1 MGSFVLS
8 CESTADYPRSF
19 FEARG
24 IEYIMFHYEL
34 DGVVHEDDLY
44 QSVTPEAF
52 FGALKA
58 GSTSKTSQVSVG
70 EYTEFWKPMLE
81 AGKDVLHLTLS
92 SGISGTY
99 NSAVI
104 AARDLE
110 AQYPDRTVRVVDSL
124 AASAGYGLLMDYLAD
139 MRDAGATFDEAASWA
154 EEHKLNVN
162 HWFFV
167 SDLDCL
173 KRGGRVSSTSAL
185 IATALK
191 ICPVMNVDY
200 QGKLIPREKIRTKK
214 KAIAELVKNMMA
226 HVENGA
232 AYTGKCS
239 ISHSACRE
247 DAEEVARLIG
257 SRFPRSRATSSS
269 TISAPSSVRIR
280 ARVPLHC
287 SSWVINASI
296 SGRAAVRRSA
306 SRAASHARAAGPL
319 PRELDFS

>member
-110 AQYPDRTVRVVDSL
+110 AQYPDRTVRGRF
-124 AASAGYGLLMDYLAD
+124 ACRIGGLRFAHGLPCRHA
-139 MRDAGATFDEAASWA
+139 RCRGNAR
-154 EEHKLNVN
+154 
-162 HWFFV
+162 
-167 SDLDCL
+167 
-173 KRGGRVSSTSAL
+173 RGGYVGR
-185 IATALK
+185 
-191 ICPVMNVDY
+191 
-200 QGKLIPREKIRTKK
+200 
-214 KAIAELVKNMMA
+214 
-226 HVENGA
+226 GA
-232 AYTGKCS
+232 
-239 ISHSACRE
+239 
-247 DAEEVARLIG
+247 
-257 SRFPRSRATSSS
+257 
-269 TISAPSSVRIR
+269 
-280 ARVPLHC
+280 
-287 SSWVINASI
+287 
-296 SGRAAVRRSA
+296 
-306 SRAASHARAAGPL
+306 
-319 PRELDFS
+319 

>member
-1 MGSFVLS
+1 MSSYALT

-19 FEARG
+19 FLERN
-24 IEYIMFHYEL
+24 IPYVMFHYEI
-34 DGVVHEDDLY
+34 DGVTHDDDLY
-44 QSVTPEAF
+44 ESVTPEEF

-81 AGKDVLHLTLS
+81 AGQDILHLTLS

-104 AARDLE
+104 AAQNL
-110 AQYPDRTVRVVDSL
+110 AAAYPERTIRVIDSL
-124 AASAGYGLLMDYLAD
+124 AASAGYGLLMDYVAD
-139 MRDAGATFDEAASWA
+139 LRDQGATLEEAAAWT
-154 EEHKLNVN
+154 EEHKLNLN

-214 KAIAELVKNMMA
+214 KAITELVARMMD
-226 HVENGA
+226 HVQDGA
-232 AYTGKCS
+232 AYTGKCA
-239 ISHSACRE
+239 ISQSNCRE

-257 SRFPRSRATSSS
+257 KQIPALKDK
-269 TISAPSSVRIR
+269 I
-280 ARVPLHC
+280 
-287 SSWVINASI
+287 VINNI
-296 SGRAAVRRSA
+296 GTVIG
-306 SRAASHARAAGPL
+306 SHTGPGTVAL
-319 PRELDFS
+319 FFMGDKRVD

>member
-104 AARDLE
+104 AAQTL
-110 AQYPDRTVRVVDSL
+110 AGLYPERTIRVIDSL

-139 MRDAGATFDEAASWA
+139 MRDAGATLDEAASWA
-154 EEHKLNVN
+154 EER
-162 HWFFV
+162 FV
-167 SDLDCL
+167 G
-173 KRGGRVSSTSAL
+173 RGT
-185 IATALK
+185 
-191 ICPVMNVDY
+191 
-200 QGKLIPREKIRTKK
+200 
-214 KAIAELVKNMMA
+214 
-226 HVENGA
+226 
-232 AYTGKCS
+232 
-239 ISHSACRE
+239 
-247 DAEEVARLIG
+247 
-257 SRFPRSRATSSS
+257 
-269 TISAPSSVRIR
+269 
-280 ARVPLHC
+280 
-287 SSWVINASI
+287 
-296 SGRAAVRRSA
+296 
-306 SRAASHARAAGPL
+306 
-319 PRELDFS
+319 

>member
-139 MRDAGATFDEAASWA
+139 MRDAGATLDEAATWA

-214 KAIAELVKNMMA
+214 K
-226 HVENGA
+226 
-232 AYTGKCS
+232 
-239 ISHSACRE
+239 
-247 DAEEVARLIG
+247 
-257 SRFPRSRATSSS
+257 
-269 TISAPSSVRIR
+269 PSPS
-280 ARVPLHC
+280 L
-287 SSWVINASI
+287 
-296 SGRAAVRRSA
+296 
-306 SRAASHARAAGPL
+306 
-319 PRELDFS
+319 

>member
-99 NSAVI
+99 NSRSLRRATLRPSI
-104 AARDLE
+104 PIERCAWSIRLPHRRA
-110 AQYPDRTVRVVDSL
+110 TVC
-124 AASAGYGLLMDYLAD
+124 
-139 MRDAGATFDEAASWA
+139 SWITLPTCA
-154 EEHKLNVN
+154 MPGQRSTRRL
-162 HWFFV
+162 
-167 SDLDCL
+167 
-173 KRGGRVSSTSAL
+173 RGP
-185 IATALK
+185 K
-191 ICPVMNVDY
+191 
-200 QGKLIPREKIRTKK
+200 
-214 KAIAELVKNMMA
+214 
-226 HVENGA
+226 
-232 AYTGKCS
+232 S
-239 ISHSACRE
+239 ISLTST
-247 DAEEVARLIG
+247 IG
-257 SRFPRSRATSSS
+257 SSSLTS
-269 TISAPSSVRIR
+269 IA
-280 ARVPLHC
+280 
-287 SSWVINASI
+287 
-296 SGRAAVRRSA
+296 
-306 SRAASHARAAGPL
+306 
-319 PRELDFS
+319 

>member
-104 AARDLE
+104 AAQTL
-110 AQYPDRTVRVVDSL
+110 AGLYPERTIRVIDSL

-139 MRDAGATFDEAASWA
+139 MRDAGQRSTRR
-154 EEHKLNVN
+154 L
-162 HWFFV
+162 
-167 SDLDCL
+167 
-173 KRGGRVSSTSAL
+173 RGPRNISLTST
-185 IATALK
+185 
-191 ICPVMNVDY
+191 
-200 QGKLIPREKIRTKK
+200 
-214 KAIAELVKNMMA
+214 
-226 HVENGA
+226 
-232 AYTGKCS
+232 
-239 ISHSACRE
+239 
-247 DAEEVARLIG
+247 IG
-257 SRFPRSRATSSS
+257 SSSQTS
-269 TISAPSSVRIR
+269 IA
-280 ARVPLHC
+280 
-287 SSWVINASI
+287 
-296 SGRAAVRRSA
+296 
-306 SRAASHARAAGPL
+306 
-319 PRELDFS
+319 